1 MKKLWA
7 GLSAVALLAVFGT
20 AFAAED
26 AKGAE
31 DAAVLYKTRCQSC
44 HGPDGGQPPIPG
56 INPIKGQSSENLLNM
71 LKGFQ
76 KGTFGGPQKQVM
88 EGITH
93 QLTDDQ
99 MQSLAD
105 YISKL

>member
-20 AFAAED
+20 AFAAENT
-26 AKGAE
+26 E
-31 DAAVLYKTRCQSC
+31 DATVLYKTRCQSC

-56 INPIKGQSSENLLNM
+56 ITPIKGQSSENLLNM

>member
-7 GLSAVALLAVFGT
+7 GLSAAALLVTFGT
-20 AFAAED
+20 AFAAENT
-26 AKGAE
+26 E

-44 HGPDGGQPPIPG
+44 HGPDGGQSPIPG

-76 KGTFGGPQKQVM
+76 QGTFGGPQKQVM

-93 QLTDDQ
+93 QLTDEQ